1 MLIPVTASLYD
12 WLLLLHIMAA
22 MVWVGG
28 LVDHEAGLKPGA
40 R

>member
-12 WLLLLHIMAA
+12 RLLLLHIMAA

-28 LVDHEAGLKPGA
+28 LGGP
-40 R
+40 